1 VEGVKGFGGRGVVVC
16 LGFWGFVRG
25 GLVRGRV
32 KGEEKR

>member
-1 VEGVKGFGGRGVVVC
+1 LVYRGEKAGDKKKEEEVR
-16 LGFWGFVRG
+16 FW